1 MSPITITALV
11 IFAVTYIL
19 MMAFQKIRPYV
30 AVGSAVVFIALGVIA
45 SVNPS
50 VFGEGF
56 FALSSGESYS
66 YGISGALQEI
76 DWNVIMMI
84 AGTMGTVFLFIESK
98 MPQLMSDVL
107 ISKMPNM
114 KWVVVALSLFAGI
127 VSAFVDNVATVLMI
141 APVALAFCKKVN
153 ISPVPSIIC
162 IAVSSNLQG
171 AATLVGDTTSI
182 LLAKQAGL
190 DFSDFFV
197 HDGHVGMFWV
207 VEAGALVSALIIL
220 FMFRKDKDKVEF
232 SGRTKVED
240 KFPTFLL
247 VGTVVALI
255 AVSFIPYKDNALPGQ
270 FYKPDITNGIICVTF
285 FLVGVIRELLFKKN
299 TAIVKDAFKEI
310 DYYTIALLTGLF
322 VVIGG
327 IKSAGVIDV
336 IGNAIAS
343 LGSGSAFAVYT
354 IIVWMSV
361 ILSAFIDN
369 IPYTATMLSI
379 VPVIA
384 EGVGIEPTLLYYGL
398 LCGATL
404 GGNLTPIGASANI
417 AGIGILRKEGYEVRS
432 TTFMKYGVP
441 FTLAAVITGYVML
454 WFIWR

>member
-1 MSPITITALV
+1 MSPITITALAV
-11 IFAVTYIL
+11 FALTYML
-19 MMAFQKIRPYV
+19 MLAFQKIRPYV
-30 AVGSAVVFIALGVIA
+30 TVGSAIVFIALGIMA
-45 SVNPS
+45 AVNPAI
-50 VFGEGF
+50 FGEGF
-56 FALSSGESYS
+56 FALGSGGSYS
-66 YGISGALQEI
+66 YGVSQALGEI

-84 AGTMGTVFLFIESK
+84 AGTMGTVYLFIESK

-107 ISKMPNM
+107 ISKMPNV
-114 KWVVVALSLFAGI
+114 KWVVIALSLFAGI

-141 APVALAFCKKVN
+141 APVALAFCKKLN

-207 VEAGALVSALIIL
+207 VEAGAIVSALIIW
-220 FMFRKDKDKVEF
+220 FMFRKENSKVEF
-232 SGRTKVED
+232 EGRTKVED

-255 AVSFIPYKDNALPGQ
+255 AVSFIPYKDTALPGQ
-270 FYKPDITNGIICVTF
+270 FYKPDITNGIICIAF
-285 FLVGVIRELLFKKN
+285 FLVGIIRELLFKKN
-299 TAIVKDAFKEI
+299 TEIVKNAFKEI
-310 DYYTIALLTGLF
+310 DYYTIVLLTGLF

-327 IKSAGVIDV
+327 IKNAGVIDV
-336 IGNAIAS
+336 IGDAIAS
-343 LGSGSAFAVYT
+343 LGSGSVFVVYT

-361 ILSAFIDN
+361 LLSAFIDN

-384 EGVGIEPTLLYYGL
+384 TEVGIEPTLLYYGL

-417 AGIGILRKEGYEVRS
+417 TGIGILRKEGYEVKS

-441 FTLAAVITGYVML
+441 FTLAAVVTGYIML
-454 WFIWR
+454 WFIWK

>member
-11 IFAVTYIL
+11 IFAVTYVL
-19 MMAFQKIRPYV
+19 MLAFQKIRPHVTV
-30 AVGSAVVFIALGVIA
+30 ASAIIFIALGIISVA
-45 SVNPS
+45 SPNL
-50 VFGEGF
+50 FGEGF
-56 FALSSGESYS
+56 FALDSGTYS
-66 YGISGALQEI
+66 YGLSQALSEI

-84 AGTMGTVFLFIESK
+84 AGTMGTVYLFIESK
-98 MPQLMSDVL
+98 MPQLMSDIL

-114 KWVVVALSLFAGI
+114 KWAVVAMSLFAGI

-141 APVALAFCKKVN
+141 APVALAFCKKLDV
-153 ISPVPSIIC
+153 SPVPSIIC

-182 LLAKQAGL
+182 LLAKSANL

-197 HDGHVGMFWV
+197 DEGKPGMFWV

-220 FMFRKDKDKVEF
+220 FMFRKENTKISF
-232 SGRTKVED
+232 NSRTKVED

-255 AVSFIPYKDNALPGQ
+255 AVSFIPYKDGAAEGQ
-270 FYKPDITNGIICVTF
+270 FYKPDITNGIICIAF
-285 FLVGVIRELLFKKN
+285 FLVGIIRELLIKKN
-299 TAIVKDAFKEI
+299 TEIVKNAFKEI
-310 DYYTIALLTGLF
+310 DYYTIVLLTGLF

-327 IKSAGVIDV
+327 VKSAGVIDV
-336 IGNAIAS
+336 IGGAIAS
-343 LGSGSAFAVYT
+343 LGSGSPFIVFT

-369 IPYTATMLSI
+369 IPYTATMLSV

-384 EGVGIEPTLLYYGL
+384 MDLGIEPKLLYYGL

-417 AGIGILRKEGYEVRS
+417 TGIGILRKEGYEVKS

-441 FTLAAVITGYVML
+441 FTLAAVITGYLLL
-454 WFIWR
+454 WVIWK